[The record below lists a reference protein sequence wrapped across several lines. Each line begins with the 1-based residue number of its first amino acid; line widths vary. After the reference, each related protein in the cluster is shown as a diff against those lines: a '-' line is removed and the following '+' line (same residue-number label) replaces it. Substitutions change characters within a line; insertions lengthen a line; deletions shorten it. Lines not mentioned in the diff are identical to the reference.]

1 MLKRENNKQYFG
13 YCIKVESYCSVNEPD
28 GEDNWAEDW
37 QHDIADFITKV
48 NYGQVPDIVTSYELE
63 ANDTV
68 YLVYAKWSTGD
79 SFGRASGGSF
89 EPIAIFKEEEEAKKF
104 SEALEKADSEKPF
117 HYKANDGQEF
127 YCKNLWWSGFFSSLD
142 TVDYTPVTMIERE

>member
-1 MLKRENNKQYFG
+1 MLKREENKQYFG
-13 YCIKVESYCSVNEPD
+13 YNIKVDSECYPEESDED
-28 GEDNWAEDW
+28 GDNWCETWEHNISDT
-37 QHDIADFITKV
+37 ITKADD
-48 NYGQVPDIVTSYELE
+48 GQVPDVVTTHELE
-63 ANDTV
+63 ANHPV
-68 YLVYAKWSTGD
+68 FLVYAIWSTGD

-127 YCKNLWWSGFFSSLD
+127 HCKNLWWNDFFSSLE
-142 TVDYTPVTMIERE
+142 TVEYIQVEYDED